1 MEDLTGRAFGPYR
14 IVGPL
19 REGGMASV
27 YKAYQPAVERHVALK
42 ILPSH
47 LAQNAEF
54 LGRFRQEAKVLANL
68 QHPHILPVHDFG
80 ESDGFTYIVM
90 PLVATGTLAGS
101 LHGRPLPLDQIQ
113 KVMSQ
118 VGDALDC
125 AHAKGL
131 VHRDIKPSNNLLD
144 ERGNCL
150 LADFGVA
157 KILEGSQGFTQTGG
171 IIGTPAYMSPEQ
183 GLGDSLDARS
193 DVYSLGVVLYEM
205 ATGRIPFKAETPMAI
220 VVKHIN
226 DPLPLPRSVN
236 PRLPE
241 TVELVILKALHK
253 QPEDRYATA
262 GEIGRALAGVAIGAA
277 PSDEIATVVL
287 PSRDVV
293 ELAETEVVPEE
304 PTTVRA
310 PATTRVAGAAAGP
323 AAPPPTSGAAVGP
336 AAPAPVTEAE
346 RPIPDTG
353 RSPWPRTSPSGAVAR
368 MRTLQNSR
376 RPTSV
381 ATRARSARRST
392 TPPGG
397 CSKRRPRLA
406 TRSPTAATARFST
419 GRPGSGGRP
428 PANRPAPADGSGP
441 RPTATVNAS
450 RWAVRPTGGYPP
462 RKSWIASCD
471 GSTSDATRGTAARCG
486 VRAARPGS
494 PTGSGSNCRRVR
506 SGPRSGPSKL
516 ATSRAAGSRTAP
528 SASAKRRGSPRPCRK
543 KAGLRYS
550 VRLAQPRRHAQS
562 CVGQSTPRF
571 APRST
576 RPRPM

>member
-310 PATTRVAGAAAGP
+310 PAT
-323 AAPPPTSGAAVGP
+323 
-336 AAPAPVTEAE
+336 
-346 RPIPDTG
+346 
-353 RSPWPRTSPSGAVAR
+353 
-368 MRTLQNSR
+368 
-376 RPTSV
+376 
-381 ATRARSARRST
+381 
-392 TPPGG
+392 
-397 CSKRRPRLA
+397 
-406 TRSPTAATARFST
+406 
-419 GRPGSGGRP
+419 
-428 PANRPAPADGSGP
+428 
-441 RPTATVNAS
+441 
-450 RWAVRPTGGYPP
+450 
-462 RKSWIASCD
+462 
-471 GSTSDATRGTAARCG
+471 
-486 VRAARPGS
+486 
-494 PTGSGSNCRRVR
+494 
-506 SGPRSGPSKL
+506 
-516 ATSRAAGSRTAP
+516 
-528 SASAKRRGSPRPCRK
+528 
-543 KAGLRYS
+543 
-550 VRLAQPRRHAQS
+550 
-562 CVGQSTPRF
+562 
-571 APRST
+571 
-576 RPRPM
+576 